1 MMGILTRFKEIMSSN
16 INAIL
21 DKAED
26 PAKMIDQT
34 LRNLNSDLGKVK
46 SETAAIMAEE
56 QRAKREL
63 DRCKEDIDKMQTYAV
78 RALEANEESDARRF
92 LEEKAKLSK
101 NLAHLEEN
109 YNIAKTNSEKM
120 RDMHDKLV
128 VDIAEL
134 ESRKDVIKGKLNVA
148 KARERMNK
156 MVSSSLSSGS
166 SSIANFQRYEDMAN
180 AALDKANAM
189 AELNQTRD
197 ENNINDLIDKYSNTS
212 SSDIDNELEALKA
225 RLKKE

>member
-1 MMGILTRFKEIMSSN
+1 
-16 INAIL
+16 
-21 DKAED
+21 
-26 PAKMIDQT
+26 
-34 LRNLNSDLGKVK
+34 
-46 SETAAIMAEE
+46 
-56 QRAKREL
+56 
-63 DRCKEDIDKMQTYAV
+63 MQTYAV

-197 ENNINDLIDKYSNTS
+197 ENNINDLIDKYSNTP

-225 RLKKE
+225 SLKKE

>member
-225 RLKKE
+225 SLKKE

>member
-34 LRNLNSDLGKVK
+34 LRYLNSDLGKVK

-197 ENNINDLIDKYSNTS
+197 ENNINDLIDKYSNTP

-225 RLKKE
+225 SLKKE

>member
-1 MMGILTRFKEIMSSN
+1 MGILTRFKEIMSSN

-34 LRNLNSDLGKVK
+34 LRYLNSDLGKVK

-197 ENNINDLIDKYSNTS
+197 ENNINDLIDKYSNTP

-225 RLKKE
+225 SLKKE